1 MSHEFKIQDV
11 HDQTQNKR
19 ARRIPN
25 QLITCGHVFTCT
37 ARCHQLRQEQ
47 HNSSVIH
54 SLLPK
59 ARSRRD
65 DDECCRTVLLLCRGK
80 QAPRWPVYRPDLE
93 ADVSQQSCSTDGFNG
108 AAAAQ
113 SALTSAK
120 TEEFSLHNRSRQT
133 GSNTDGTTYT
143 FNNRLTVRS
152 GFVFSISSHQEQNHL
167 AFCIYMFMCF
177 FLIPVIKIDRYTH

>member
-1 MSHEFKIQDV
+1 MIRPKTNGPGEY
-11 HDQTQNKR
+11 QTSSSPLGMFSPAQPD
-19 ARRIPN
+19 AI
-25 QLITCGHVFTCT
+25 
-37 ARCHQLRQEQ
+37 
-47 HNSSVIH
+47 SSVTH

-152 GFVFSISSHQEQNHL
+152 GFIFSISSHQEQNHL
-167 AFCIYMFMCF
+167 ALCISMFMCF
-177 FLIPVIKIDRYTH
+177 FLIPVIKISHETKRR